1 MMEDNIPVYNFD
13 GFMPEEAYELLNALQ
28 IMIAESQ
35 QSDFGT
41 SQRTTLDKFIQKE
54 LFPNNKLGKK
64 IFTRCVAA
72 GNTDRN
78 GRCAQLNLIAVPEK
92 TCGSFSIC
100 LQMVVLEAGETL
112 AESRLVPLSDFNFIP
127 QQICMDTMA
136 ERFVYSYT
144 VSPGEGYILSKDT
157 ASLIRLISEAGM
169 VSFKLGR
176 TVYVGEFIESGT
188 FRYIKVPC
196 GKASECTRSIASCI
210 RDMSLKDDIDTET
223 ADFIKDLRSLYAMIN
238 LWINRN
244 HVKELSARGEYYQT
258 YNQHTVNF

>member
-1 MMEDNIPVYNFD
+1 MMEDNIPVYSFE

-35 QSDFGT
+35 ESDLSAWRKT
-41 SQRTTLDKFIQKE
+41 AADEFIQKE
-54 LFPNNKLGKK
+54 LFPKNRLGKK

-78 GRCAQLNLIAVPEK
+78 GRSARLNLIAVPEK
-92 TCGSFSIC
+92 TYGSFSFC
-100 LQMVVLEAGETL
+100 LQMSVSEAGETL
-112 AESRLVPLSDFNFIP
+112 VESRLVPLSEFDFIP

-136 ERFVYSYT
+136 GRFVYSYA
-144 VSPGEGYILSKDT
+144 VNPGQGYILSKDT
-157 ASLIRLISEAGM
+157 ASLIRLISETGM
-169 VSFKLGR
+169 ISFKLCR
-176 TVYVGEFIESGT
+176 TVYVGEFIESGS

-210 RDMSLKDDIDTET
+210 RDMSLEDDIDAET